1 MTPEER
7 NDLSFQPEEP
17 RLTDADPAHKIPT
30 ESGTEQPQPPDS
42 SPTPNIP
49 SDGGERSIFE
59 DRFSTGPK
67 ETAAEKQRRRQQERQ
82 EKRARFHRVQAEK
95 QAWQQQVEQDRRHWQ
110 QQAEEE
116 RRSRQQQAE
125 EEKRQRQQQAADERR
140 LRLEEAARI
149 RAEEREE
156 KRQRRSLRRMG
167 TLTLGLTCIALGCV
181 ILWWMTHPGTQLTFL
196 QWFGPAVIIL
206 LGVEILLCHLLGPKK
221 FRFDFGSLFI
231 SFCALGIALVMS
243 FIPMALWYFGPQRY
257 EARAEFEAA
266 ETQRIQSLLKDCSQ
280 VTSIYVNSTLSY
292 DQFYDPL
299 SPPDNTPDFVSVHI
313 ELAPAY
319 TTSEDF
325 AQTASELLTALTSD
339 GNALPNQLNI
349 RSNSQ
354 KYYFELYLGNDYM
367 GNYSWESLLPLVE
380 YRVSDEIL
388 GQTITIADGS
398 GSVVYPPVFSLD
410 LYGLPEELWDDV
422 ITYYENTYGV
432 TVDALPSE
440 EVSSDETI
448 STTEPPSEE
457 AVADSDGEE
466 TAAEQAPAPSLAPQ
480 Q

>member
-17 RLTDADPAHKIPT
+17 RLTDTDPAHKIPT

-42 SPTPNIP
+42 SPAPNIP

-67 ETAAEKQRRRQQERQ
+67 ETAEEKQRRRQQEQQ
-82 EKRARFHRVQAEK
+82 EKRARFHRAQAEK

-116 RRSRQQQAE
+116 QRSRQQQAE

-266 ETQRIQSLLKDCSQ
+266 ETQRIQSLLRDCSQ

-299 SPPDNTPDFVSVHI
+299 SHPDNTPDFVSVYI

-432 TVDALPSE
+432 TVDALTSE
-440 EVSSDETI
+440 EVSSDDTI

-457 AVADSDGEE
+457 AASDSDGEE

>member
-7 NDLSFQPEEP
+7 NDLSFQTEEP

-30 ESGTEQPQPPDS
+30 ESGTEQPQPADS
-42 SPTPNIP
+42 SPAPNIP

-67 ETAAEKQRRRQQERQ
+67 ETAEEKQRRRQQEQQ
-82 EKRARFHRVQAEK
+82 EKRARFHRAQAEK

-266 ETQRIQSLLKDCSQ
+266 ETHRIQSLLKDCSQ

-380 YRVSDEIL
+380 YRVSDESL

-457 AVADSDGEE
+457 AASDSDGEE

>member
-17 RLTDADPAHKIPT
+17 RLTDTDPAHKIPT
-30 ESGTEQPQPPDS
+30 ESGTEQPQPTDS
-42 SPTPNIP
+42 SPAPNIP

-67 ETAAEKQRRRQQERQ
+67 ETAEEKQRRRQQEQQ
-82 EKRARFHRVQAEK
+82 EKRARFHRAQAEK

-116 RRSRQQQAE
+116 QRSRQQQAE

-266 ETQRIQSLLKDCSQ
+266 ETQRIQSLLRDCSQ

-457 AVADSDGEE
+457 AASDSDGEE

>member
-1 MTPEER
+1 MPETEAIFDEGGMAPRPESGLYGLPADEGGMPPTTPLLGSGPEEGQTAAPAQTSTEGQENR
-7 NDLSFQPEEP
+7 PATDEAA
-17 RLTDADPAHKIPT
+17 RLEAHLRQTDAL
-30 ESGTEQPQPPDS
+30 
-42 SPTPNIP
+42 
-49 SDGGERSIFE
+49 R
-59 DRFSTGPK
+59 
-67 ETAAEKQRRRQQERQ
+67 
-82 EKRARFHRVQAEK
+82 RAR
-95 QAWQQQVEQDRRHWQ
+95 WQQQVEQDRRHWQ

-457 AVADSDGEE
+457 AASDSDGEE